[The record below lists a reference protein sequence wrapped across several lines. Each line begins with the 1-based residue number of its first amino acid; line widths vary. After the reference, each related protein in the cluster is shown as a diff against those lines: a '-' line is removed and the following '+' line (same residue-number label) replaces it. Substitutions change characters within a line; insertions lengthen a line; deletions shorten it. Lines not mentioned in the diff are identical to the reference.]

1 MDFVSQAWEII
12 LDVWDWFVW
21 STGVQVGR
29 NTSLLS
35 LGDCKQYQIE
45 AQQTVN
51 TQPKE
56 ITYIGQTVHHS
67 DGRVLEPRCQG
78 HHCS

>member
-1 MDFVSQAWEII
+1 MCEIDLFGPQAFKLAGI
-12 LDVWDWFVW
+12 LLYCH
-21 STGVQVGR
+21 QVTV
-29 NTSLLS
+29 NNQ
-35 LGDCKQYQIE
+35 QYQIE